1 MSFLQPMNF
10 DSAFRPVRPESS
22 NHPNGVANRAQLCRG
37 NDAKCC
43 RRAGQVARPVGT
55 GAELVWD
62 DHAFCCPG
70 CGGCCGQC
78 GCQNQCEACCPREA
92 CGDCNNDCDT
102 GCNECRTGCDNDCE
116 STYTRRHQ
124 RSGCNNCDNDC
135 DTGCEN
141 TYTRRQRSGCNN
153 CDNDCDNGCDTE
165 HTAGMVYHAEQCLEK
180 VFCAEQALRAG
191 TMYPDLYKPMN
202 CADDPATN
210 CPSEQQ
216 EKAFQLWELRL
227 YLNTHPCDKKVLR
240 LYRQLAKELG
250 CPNYASTFDEDD
262 CGAETWN
269 WVNNP
274 WPWECGHQRDKK

>member
-1 MSFLQPMNF
+1 
-10 DSAFRPVRPESS
+10 
-22 NHPNGVANRAQLCRG
+22 
-37 NDAKCC
+37 
-43 RRAGQVARPVGT
+43 
-55 GAELVWD
+55 
-62 DHAFCCPG
+62 
-70 CGGCCGQC
+70 
-78 GCQNQCEACCPREA
+78 
-92 CGDCNNDCDT
+92 
-102 GCNECRTGCDNDCE
+102 
-116 STYTRRHQ
+116 
-124 RSGCNNCDNDC
+124 
-135 DTGCEN
+135 
-141 TYTRRQRSGCNN
+141 
-153 CDNDCDNGCDTE
+153 
-165 HTAGMVYHAEQCLEK
+165 MVYHAEQCLEK

-191 TMYPDLYKPMN
+191 TMYPDLYKPMK

-274 WPWECGHQRDKK
+274 WPWECGHHRDKK